1 MLCRTSHTTALADSE
16 DATAYPRPPHSVR
29 LALVKHALEGLVSA
43 HVVWKDENALSDTD
57 IDKSARALAV
67 FATPM

>member
-1 MLCRTSHTTALADSE
+1 MYRTSHTTAFADSE
-16 DATAYPRPPHSVR
+16 DATACPRPPHSVR
-29 LALVKHALEGLVSA
+29 LALVKHALDGLVSA

>member
-1 MLCRTSHTTALADSE
+1 
-16 DATAYPRPPHSVR
+16 VR
-29 LALVKHALEGLVSA
+29 LALVKHALDGLVSA